1 MKKIFLL
8 LPFICLLSH
17 AKVNQNTVDEFI
29 VNIAKK
35 NNLNEQSVR
44 NIINQA
50 KRQQSII
57 DAMNRPAE
65 KKKQWHEYRN
75 IFLKQKRINGG
86 VEFWNKHK
94 DTLEKVS
101 NDSGVPIEIIVAIIG
116 VETNYGGNMGSYKV
130 LDALYT
136 LAFDYPKRSPF
147 FTKELEKFLV
157 LAEKENISATETK
170 GSYAGAMGFGQ
181 FMPSSYLMYSL
192 DHDKDGSRDLLNNL
206 GDAIAS
212 VANYF
217 KAHGWKKDQ
226 VVVIQAETDQEFKK
240 LKKQALKPSLTVKQ
254 LNEMGYKTKQPLKA
268 DAKVSLTQ
276 LQQKD
281 HMEYWFGMHNFYVIT
296 RYNHSEMYAMAVY
309 QLSQEIAQLK
319 QQTSSNNNSY
329 KHTHEHSHNH
339 DHENH

>member
-1 MKKIFLL
+1 MKKILL
-8 LPFICLLSH
+8 LIPFISLLSN
-17 AKVNQNTVDEFI
+17 AKINQETVEQFI
-29 VNIAKK
+29 VDTAKK

-44 NIINQA
+44 EIVNQA

-86 VEFWNKHK
+86 VEFWNEQKAL
-94 DTLEKVS
+94 LEKVS
-101 NDSGVPIEIIVAIIG
+101 RDSGVPIEIIVAIIG

-170 GSYAGAMGFGQ
+170 GSYAGAMGYGQ

-217 KAHGWKKDQ
+217 KAHGWKKDE
-226 VVVIQAETDQEFKK
+226 VVVVQAQTDKKFKK
-240 LKKQALKPSLTVKQ
+240 LKKQALKPSLTVNQ
-254 LNEMGYKTKQPLKA
+254 LNEMGYKNNHDLDP
-268 DAKVSLTQ
+268 DAMVTLTQ
-276 LQQKD
+276 LQQKH

-309 QLSQEIAQLK
+309 QLSQEIAKLNKSRSLK
-319 QQTSSNNNSY
+319 GHNY
-329 KHTHEHSHNH
+329 NH
-339 DHENH
+339 DNL

>member
-1 MKKIFLL
+1 MKKILL
-8 LPFICLLSH
+8 LLTIISLVSH
-17 AKVNQNTVDEFI
+17 AKVNQKTVEEFI
-29 VNIAKK
+29 VNAAK
-35 NNLNEQSVR
+35 NNNLDEQSVR
-44 NIINQA
+44 TIVNQA

-75 IFLKQKRINGG
+75 IFLKQKRIDGG
-86 VEFWNKHK
+86 AVFWDKHK
-94 DTLEKVS
+94 TTLEKVS
-101 NDSGVPIEIIVAIIG
+101 KDSGVPIEIIVAIIG
-116 VETNYGGNMGSYKV
+116 VETNYGGNMGSYRV

-157 LAEKENISATETK
+157 LAEKEKISATETK

-192 DHDKDGSRDLLNNL
+192 DHDKDGSRDLLNNID
-206 GDAIAS
+206 DAIAS

-226 VVVIQAETDQEFKK
+226 AVVYLAQVDSDFEK
-240 LKKQALKPSLTVKQ
+240 LKKQALKPSLSVKQ
-254 LNEMGYKTKQPLKA
+254 LNDMGYKTKQKLDDKA
-268 DAKVSLTQ
+268 MVSLTQ

-281 HMEYWFGMHNFYVIT
+281 SMEYWFGMHNFYVIT
-296 RYNHSEMYAMAVY
+296 RYNHSDMYAMAVY
-309 QLSQEIAQLK
+309 QLAQEIAK
-319 QQTSSNNNSY
+319 KYN
-329 KHTHEHSHNH
+329 
-339 DHENH
+339 